1 MEVNVKVT
9 KGAKVKAMLENQKK
23 FYDIEGI
30 IDEVYENGSY
40 LEGTWYVIIITGGDM
55 TSTLVECL
63 VHEHMVVIAPE
74 RNIKEVIEDEQK

>member
-9 KGAKVKAMLENQKK
+9 KGAKVKARLENQKK
-23 FYDIEGI
+23 LYDIEGI
-30 IDEVYENGSY
+30 IDEVCENGSY

-63 VHEHMVVIAPE
+63 VHEHMVVIVPE

>member
-1 MEVNVKVT
+1 MKVT
-9 KGAKVKAMLENQKK
+9 QGAVVKAKLKNQKK
-23 FYDIEGI
+23 FYDVIGT
-30 IDEVYENGSY
+30 IDKVYENGSY